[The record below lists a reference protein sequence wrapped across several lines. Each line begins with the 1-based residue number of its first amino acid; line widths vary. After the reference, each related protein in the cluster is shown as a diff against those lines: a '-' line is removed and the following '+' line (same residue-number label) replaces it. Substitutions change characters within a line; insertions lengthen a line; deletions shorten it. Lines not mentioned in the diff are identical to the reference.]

1 MCSYSENNIVRRE
14 DSSEVFQENAF
25 WMLGIKPT
33 SPSKPSSVNHS
44 QSGMRDCKVPLVDI
58 QPNIASVQLTFH
70 LLHKIHNHL
79 TNCSP
84 LCFSKLT
91 LIFVLS
97 YKLPISNSPKIQSSL
112 PTELPCLPHPFFCS
126 FISHFHPCLSHQHLK
141 SFKFLLCFCLQS
153 ADTKSNIG
161 QKLSHIQTRRKKNP
175 TIFTQ
180 SNCSY

>member
-14 DSSEVFQENAF
+14 DSSKVFQENAF
-25 WMLGIKPT
+25 WMLGIKPI
-33 SPSKPSSVNHS
+33 SPSKPPSVNHS
-44 QSGMRDCKVPLVDI
+44 QSGMCDCKVPLVDI

-97 YKLPISNSPKIQSSL
+97 YKLPFYFQ
-112 PTELPCLPHPFFCS
+112 
-126 FISHFHPCLSHQHLK
+126 LSK
-141 SFKFLLCFCLQS
+141 
-153 ADTKSNIG
+153 D
-161 QKLSHIQTRRKKNP
+161 P
-175 TIFTQ
+175 VIFTHRAALPP
-180 SNCSY
+180 SPILLFFHLSFPPLPITPTP